1 MVGSPRRHGGPTRT
15 LSAAV
20 VALVLGV
27 CLLALG
33 DPRDAPA
40 VLPRGAIRL
49 EIGSYP
55 VGPVMPDSFVGLS
68 LEYFAL
74 PRYVG
79 RDPAH
84 INPVFV
90 RLVGALSP
98 DGSPVI
104 RFGGDST
111 DWTWWPVK
119 GVPQPPGIRY
129 VLTRRWLA
137 VARATTHALGAHLIL
152 GINLEAGSRTLAG
165 AEARALMGGL
175 GRGAISA
182 FELGNE
188 PEVYGTIG
196 WYTNRAGVGVPGRA
210 ADYGISSYLADYA
223 AIGSALPRNVP
234 LAGPAVASSDWQR
247 AVGPFVA
254 ANPRARLVTVHV
266 YPLRRCR
273 TALSSASYPTIAHL
287 LASPATA
294 RVVDAVRS
302 AVDVIGSRRVAVR
315 VDELNSVSCKG
326 ASGVSDTFAS
336 ALWVLDTLFRLYRAG
351 VMGVNIH
358 TLANVPYQPFT
369 FARSSG
375 RWRASV
381 KPMYYGLLLFDRAAP
396 PGARLVPTLHTAR
409 SALRSW
415 ATVGP
420 DGTTRLVLINDSE
433 REPLTIAVAAPHS
446 AASASLELLRA
457 PGLRATAGVSL
468 AGQGFGARTSTGRL
482 AGAFEATSPQQVQ
495 RRYVVRVPP
504 ASAALL
510 TLEPR

>member
-1 MVGSPRRHGGPTRT
+1 MLGSPRRNRGPVRA
-15 LSAAV
+15 LSPV
-20 VALVLGV
+20 LVALVLGV
-27 CLLALG
+27 GLLALG

-49 EIGSYP
+49 EIGSAP
-55 VGPVMPDSFVGLS
+55 TGPATPDSFVGLS

-79 RDPAH
+79 RDPAR

-90 RLVGALSP
+90 RLVRALSP
-98 DGSPVI
+98 DGPPVI

-111 DWTWWPVK
+111 DWTWWPIK

-152 GINLEAGSRTLAG
+152 GINLEAGSRTLAA
-165 AEARALMGGL
+165 AEARALLRGI

-196 WYTNRAGVGVPGRA
+196 WYTNRSGVGVPGRP

-247 AVGPFVA
+247 AVGPFVTT
-254 ANPRARLVTVHV
+254 NPRARLVTVHV

-273 TALSSASYPTIAHL
+273 TATSSAAYPTIAHL
-287 LASPATA
+287 LASGATA
-294 RVVDAVRS
+294 RVVQAVRS

-336 ALWVLDTLFRLYRAG
+336 ALWVLDTLFRLDQAG
-351 VMGVNIH
+351 VTGVNIH
-358 TLANVPYQPFT
+358 TLANAPYQPFT

-381 KPMYYGLLLFDRAAP
+381 KPMYYGLLLFERAAP
-396 PGARLVPTLHTAR
+396 PGARLLPTLHTAS

-415 ATVGP
+415 ATIGP
-420 DGTTRLVLINDSE
+420 DGNTRLVLINDSG
-433 REPLTIAVAAPHS
+433 REPLTIAVAAPRSVRS
-446 AASASLELLRA
+446 ARLERLRA
-457 PGLRATAGVSL
+457 PGLRAPSGVSL
-468 AGQGFGARTSTGRL
+468 AGQSFGAKTATGRL
-482 AGAFEATSPQQVQ
+482 TGAFAASTLHQVQ
-495 RRYVVRVPP
+495 RRYVVRLPP
-504 ASAALL
+504 ASAALV